1 MVVIEEKHLGQLWD
15 NFAFTKLF
23 RSFRM
28 AVAPSKLVVAL
39 IAVVVICAIGWVM
52 DICSSTVAIQRQE
65 KASNGVTVSKLTELD
80 VFITEPDKRDEF
92 LQRYGEDGGQG
103 VFATLWHFCAKRF
116 NIAIV
121 PLLKLDTSNI
131 FANISNVFVNIGLC
145 VKAFL
150 WAMRYH
156 TLYTFIFITLAFPV
170 ICIAGGTI
178 CRSAVLEFAR
188 GEKAGMGEA
197 VRFSISKFRSF
208 LSAPLVPVAVI
219 ICFLAVIAGIG
230 SLGNVPWVG
239 GILIGLG
246 LPGAL
251 FFGLLTVLMVA
262 GAVGGGG
269 IMFPAIAYEG
279 STGFDAI
286 SRSYMYVF
294 TQPLWMIVYAFIA
307 TVYGT
312 LSYLLVRFF
321 TFMLLLVTYIFLDA
335 GLFNGPE
342 QQSNLSNIWSKPE
355 FINLMGSG
363 ETAASGWSESVSG
376 FLVNIWVMIA
386 VGLVVAFVISFYF
399 SVNTIIYSLLR
410 NRVDGTGVDEVYLQL
425 NEIEDIS
432 S

>member
-1 MVVIEEKHLGQLWD
+1 MVIEEKHLGQLWD
-15 NFAFTKLF
+15 NLAFTKLF

-28 AVAPSKLVVAL
+28 AVAPGKLVVAL
-39 IAVVVICAIGWVM
+39 IAVGLICVIGFVM
-52 DICSSTVAIQRQE
+52 DICSPTVAVDRQ
-65 KASNGVTVSKLTELD
+65 KDVSSGITVIKLTELE
-80 VFITEPDKRDEF
+80 VFVTEPEKRDEF
-92 LQRYGEDGGQG
+92 VRAHDGQSGQG

-121 PLLKLDTSNI
+121 PLLKLDTSNL
-131 FANISNVFVNIGLC
+131 FANITNAFVNIGLC
-145 VKAFL
+145 AKAFL

-156 TLYTFIFITLAFPV
+156 TLYSLIFFTLAFPV
-170 ICIAGGTI
+170 ICVAGGAI

-188 GEKAGMGEA
+188 GEKAGVGEA
-197 VRFSISKFRSF
+197 VRFSLSKFRSF
-208 LSAPLVPVAVI
+208 LSAPLIPAAVI
-219 ICFLAVIAGIG
+219 ICFAAVIVGIG
-230 SLGNVPWVG
+230 SLANVPWVG
-239 GILIGLG
+239 EILVGLG

-251 FFGLLTVLMVA
+251 VFGLLTVLVIT

-279 STGFDAI
+279 SNGFDAI
-286 SRSYMYVF
+286 SRSFMYVF

-335 GLFNGPE
+335 GI
-342 QQSNLSNIWSKPE
+342 LSSAEAGSKLSRIWGRPE

-363 ETAASGWSESVSG
+363 QRISAGWSESVSAL
-376 FLVNIWVMIA
+376 FVNLWIMIV

-410 NRVDGTGVDEVYLQL
+410 NKVDGTGIDEVYLQL
-425 NEIEDIS
+425 SEIEEVAG
-432 S
+432 